1 MGYGV
6 EHTYDILRND
16 IRIYPGLYQ
25 TMHKKQT
32 IPETDRQLTLSLI
45 WISLTMLFWNDK
57 GGSFLR
63 WHYFDLA
70 LYQSQAQMAQLC
82 TSYYFRLSKSRCV
95 HTHHQFTALRSGCI
109 YECVIRFFKGGGGSR
124 ATGSEER

>member
-45 WISLTMLFWNDK
+45 WISLTMVFWNDR

-63 WHYFDLA
+63 WHHFDLA
-70 LYQSQAQMAQLC
+70 LYVS
-82 TSYYFRLSKSRCV
+82 
-95 HTHHQFTALRSGCI
+95 
-109 YECVIRFFKGGGGSR
+109 
-124 ATGSEER
+124 